1 LSDLLDI
8 CYIFI
13 VSCITHILN
22 VSKNKLDIKRLLWDD
37 WNVAHIARHDVVPNE
52 VEEVCEGKHVERKG
66 WRQRIFLIG
75 TTKKDRILTVILEP
89 TENTGEYRPITAYDA
104 SKRSIKTYEEEMKRG
119 GDKAA

>member
-1 LSDLLDI
+1 MSDLLDI
-8 CYIFI
+8 CYTFV

-37 WNVAHIARHDVVPNE
+37 WNVAHIARHDIVPNE

-75 TTKKDRILTVILEP
+75 TTEKDRILTVILEP

>member
-1 LSDLLDI
+1 M
-8 CYIFI
+8 
-13 VSCITHILN
+13 
-22 VSKNKLDIKRLLWDD
+22 SKNKLDIKRLLWDD

-75 TTKKDRILTVILEP
+75 TTKKDRISTVILEP
-89 TENTGEYRPITAYDA
+89 AENTGEYRPITTYDA